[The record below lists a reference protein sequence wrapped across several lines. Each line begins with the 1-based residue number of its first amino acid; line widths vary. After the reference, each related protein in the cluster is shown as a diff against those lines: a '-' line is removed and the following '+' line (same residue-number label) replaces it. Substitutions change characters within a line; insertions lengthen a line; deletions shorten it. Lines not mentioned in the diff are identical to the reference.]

1 MMHALLLNKIGETQN
16 SGGNIRPVKIKKSA
30 ADLTPYSETIRLVP
44 TAMCVSETGATLPGF
59 ALRSVRKARSVIP
72 LSD

>member
-16 SGGNIRPVKIKKSA
+16 SGGNIDSKIKKSA